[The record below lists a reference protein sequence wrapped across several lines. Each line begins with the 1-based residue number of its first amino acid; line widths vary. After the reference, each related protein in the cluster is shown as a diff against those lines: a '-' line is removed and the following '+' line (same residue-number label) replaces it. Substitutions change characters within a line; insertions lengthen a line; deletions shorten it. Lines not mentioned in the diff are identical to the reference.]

1 MDQRGKNCDEI
12 TTELTCEE
20 AEMICAMAVATQ
32 VKSTVNENYALK
44 MKFTLESR
52 SGKLSEICAG
62 VLTRTKY
69 EMKSVIYKWQLK
81 NQNPC
86 LKVASEIEI
95 CN

>member
-20 AEMICAMAVATQ
+20 AEMICAMAVAAQ
-32 VKSTVNENYALK
+32 VKSTVNENHAPK

-62 VLTRTKY
+62 VSTRTKY
-69 EMKSVIYKWQLK
+69 EMKSVI
-81 NQNPC
+81 
-86 LKVASEIEI
+86 
-95 CN
+95 